1 MKLSNGTE
9 NFWSQIRNYIL
20 SSGVTII
27 VAFWYYGPKVGSII
41 TFFLFLCF
49 LWLLSDTKSKV
60 LMGLPDEFQ
69 YESANLN
76 DYPMLN
82 FTWLQQQTSELEAL
96 GFVQLIDYKLVGGNP
111 GFARCFSHPESYC
124 YAEVFE
130 VFQATGESFARQAV
144 ISSNLAEGWHLA
156 TINREANIK
165 DGISY
170 GFWRNSKSVRTHHPE
185 ISFAELLEKH
195 LALRQRMIMDLGI
208 TVLTDVSWENYVQL
222 QREGVIYRKRSLRG
236 KIMLLAMI
244 EVTQFELNPKS
255 EWLGDY
261 AKFVTGKVNG

>member
-9 NFWSQIRNYIL
+9 NFWSQIRNYLL
-20 SSGVTII
+20 SSGLTII
-27 VAFWYYGPKVGSII
+27 VAFSSYGPRVGNII

-49 LWLLSDTKSKV
+49 LWLLSDTKSK
-60 LMGLPDEFQ
+60 LLRGLPDEFQ
-69 YESANLN
+69 YEVANLN
-76 DYPMLN
+76 DFPLLN
-82 FTWLQQQTSELEAL
+82 FNWLQQQSSELEAL
-96 GFVQLIDYKLVGGNP
+96 GFVRLIDYKLVGGTP
-111 GFARCFSHPESYC
+111 GFSRCFSHPESYC

-130 VFQATGESFARQAV
+130 VFQATGESFARQTV
-144 ISSNLAEGWHLA
+144 IGSNLDEGWYLA

-170 GFWRNSKSVRTHHPE
+170 GFWRNPKSVCTHYPE
-185 ISFAELLEKH
+185 MSLAELLEKH
-195 LALRQRMIMDLGI
+195 LTFRQRMIMDLGI

-222 QREGVIYRKRSLRG
+222 QQEWVIYRKRSLRG
-236 KIMLLAMI
+236 KIILLAMI

-261 AKFVTGKVNG
+261 AKFVKGKVNG

>member
-20 SSGVTII
+20 SSGLTII

-82 FTWLQQQTSELEAL
+82 FTWLQQQTN
-96 GFVQLIDYKLVGGNP
+96 D
-111 GFARCFSHPESYC
+111 
-124 YAEVFE
+124 
-130 VFQATGESFARQAV
+130 
-144 ISSNLAEGWHLA
+144 
-156 TINREANIK
+156 
-165 DGISY
+165 
-170 GFWRNSKSVRTHHPE
+170 
-185 ISFAELLEKH
+185 
-195 LALRQRMIMDLGI
+195 
-208 TVLTDVSWENYVQL
+208 
-222 QREGVIYRKRSLRG
+222 
-236 KIMLLAMI
+236 
-244 EVTQFELNPKS
+244 
-255 EWLGDY
+255 
-261 AKFVTGKVNG
+261 